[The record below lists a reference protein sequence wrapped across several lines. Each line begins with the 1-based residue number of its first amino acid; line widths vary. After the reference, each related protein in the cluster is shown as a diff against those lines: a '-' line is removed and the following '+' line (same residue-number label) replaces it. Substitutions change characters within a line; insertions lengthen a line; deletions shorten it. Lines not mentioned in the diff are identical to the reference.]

1 MDDIPVPIKPGS
13 TKFTPRVRA
22 FIRARGMAYSTEKTY
37 IHWIKRY
44 IRYHRYRHPADMGA
58 AEIEGFLTH
67 LVVQK
72 NTAKATQDIAF
83 NALIFMYKEFM
94 SVELPDLNV
103 VRSKKMPK
111 IPVVFT
117 HNEAKTVIAKL
128 PATSRLVAELMYG
141 SGLRIMEAL
150 RLRVKDIDFGMGI
163 ITVRSGKGNKDRRT
177 LLPKAIAGKLE
188 DQIQAVRS
196 LHKYDTDRG
205 FGEVYMPNA
214 LARKYPR
221 AASSLEW
228 QFLFPA
234 DKTSLDPR
242 SNVMRRHHL
251 HDSTVRKQVRSAIV
265 ESNILKHASCHTFRH
280 SFATRLLQNNYDI
293 RTIQEL
299 MGHSDVKTTEIY
311 THVVGQGGQG
321 VLSPMDEG

>member
-1 MDDIPVPIKPGS
+1 MDDIPVPIHSGA

-44 IRYHRYRHPADMGA
+44 IRYHQYRHPADMGA
-58 AEIEGFLTH
+58 AEIEGFLTY

-72 NTAKATQDIAF
+72 NTAKATQDLAF
-83 NALIFMYKEFM
+83 NALMFMYKEFM
-94 SVELPDLNV
+94 KVELPDLNV
-103 VRSKKMPK
+103 VRSKKLPK

-117 HNEAKTVIAKL
+117 HGEAKSVINEL
-128 PATSRLVAELMYG
+128 PSPSQLVAELMYG
-141 SGLRIMEAL
+141 SGLRVMEAL

-177 LLPKAIAGKLE
+177 LLPKVIASKLKT
-188 DQIQAVRS
+188 QVQTVKS
-196 LHKYDTDRG
+196 LHRYDTELG
-205 FGEVYMPNA
+205 VGEVYMPNA
-214 LARKYPR
+214 LARKYPH

-251 HDSTVRKQVRSAIV
+251 HDSTVRKQVRSAIK
-265 ESNILKHASCHTFRH
+265 ECNILKHASCHTFRH

-321 VLSPMDEG
+321 VLSPMDEE

>member
-44 IRYHRYRHPADMGA
+44 IRYHQYRHPADMGA
-58 AEIEGFLTH
+58 MEIEAFLTH

-72 NTAKATQDIAF
+72 NTAKATQDLAF
-83 NALIFMYKEFM
+83 NALMFMYKEFM
-94 SVELPDLNV
+94 KVELRDLNV
-103 VRSKKMPK
+103 VRSKKTPK

-117 HNEAKTVIAKL
+117 HDEAKSVINKL
-128 PATSRLVAELMYG
+128 TSPSRLVAELMYG
-141 SGLRIMEAL
+141 SGLRVIETL
-150 RLRVKDIDFGMGI
+150 RLRVKDIDFGMGV

-177 LLPKAIAGKLE
+177 LLPKAITEKLKQ
-188 DQIQAVRS
+188 QIELVKA
-196 LHKYDTDRG
+196 LHQYDVELG

-214 LARKYPR
+214 LARKYPH

-234 DKTSLDPR
+234 DKRSLDPR
-242 SNVMRRHHL
+242 SQVMRRHHL
-251 HDSTVRKQVRSAIV
+251 HDSTVRKLVRSAIV
-265 ESNILKHASCHTFRH
+265 DSNILKHASCHTFRH

-321 VLSPMDEG
+321 VLSPMDED

>member
-13 TKFTPRVRA
+13 TKFTPRVRE
-22 FIRARGMAYSTEKTY
+22 FIRSRGMAYSTEKTY

-44 IRYHRYRHPADMGA
+44 IRYHQYRHPADMGA
-58 AEIEGFLTH
+58 AEVEGFLTH

-83 NALIFMYKEFM
+83 NALMFMYKEFM
-94 SVELPDLNV
+94 KVELPDLNV

-117 HNEAKTVIAKL
+117 HDEAKSVIAKL
-128 PATSRLVAELMYG
+128 HEPTRLVAELMYG

-163 ITVRSGKGNKDRRT
+163 ITVRSGKGDKDRRT
-177 LLPKAIAGKLE
+177 LLPKAIVDKLE
-188 DQIQAVRS
+188 TQIQEVRS
-196 LHKYDTDRG
+196 LHKYDTELG
-205 FGEVYMPNA
+205 AGEVYMPNA
-214 LARKYPR
+214 LARKYPY

-234 DKTSLDPR
+234 DKTSRDPR
-242 SNVMRRHHL
+242 SQIIRRHHL
-251 HDSTVRKQVRSAIV
+251 HDSTVRKLVRSAIK